1 MDTFTTITRY
11 VSSTSDLSDF
21 LPLSVWLLFARKN
34 RTYLILGIY
43 FLLAAFIKL
52 FTFVTAEYH
61 IHNMPAY
68 HLLAVVEITMIF
80 SFYSQLIFK
89 RVYIWTVI
97 FLLLFSLADSVF
109 LEPCTT
115 FNSISWTVDMMVL
128 IIMGVTYL
136 YKLYSEDSDVTPL
149 EQRPDFMITTGWLL
163 YAAGSLFSY
172 LFGSATLSGKAE
184 GFYNNAWIFQCVSN
198 LFKNTIISYGL
209 WRAR

>member
-1 MDTFTTITRY
+1 
-11 VSSTSDLSDF
+11 
-21 LPLSVWLLFARKN
+21 
-34 RTYLILGIY
+34 
-43 FLLAAFIKL
+43 
-52 FTFVTAEYH
+52 
-61 IHNMPAY
+61 MPAY
-68 HLLAVVEITMIF
+68 HLLAAIEVTMIF

-89 RVYIWTVI
+89 RVFMLTVV
-97 FLLLFSLADSVF
+97 FLLVFSVVDGVF
-109 LEPCTT
+109 LEALTTSKSVTWSANMMESLFT

-184 GFYNNAWIFQCVSN
+184 GFYHNAWIFQCISN